1 MTSTSTSPPSI
12 PWDTSKFKYPEA
24 RREEHYDTFRCTK
37 QGEQVKVLDAYR
49 WLEEPPSKSKE
60 TEAFVEAQA
69 ELTQKYLAQDPN
81 REALKEKLTENW
93 NYARC
98 ETLYARYLLL
108 VADSTVLHLL

>member
-1 MTSTSTSPPSI
+1 MTSTSKPPSSI

-24 RREEHYDTFRCTK
+24 RREEHYDTFTSAK
-37 QGEQVKVLDAYR
+37 QGEVKVLDAYR
-49 WLEEPPSKSKE
+49 WLEEPPNKSKE

-98 ETLYARYLLL
+98 EQP
-108 VADSTVLHLL
+108 VH